1 MGAMSGTAGM
11 SVTLFLGVW
20 SLMMAAMMLPSAA
33 PAVRVYLRTLP
44 ARRMVPVGGFVSGY
58 VLAWAATGP
67 VAVVLASAAGRLSS
81 RPTIAHGVAVG
92 AFAACGLYQLTPV
105 KRRCLARCRPPFG
118 QVLRAAGAEDRWRH
132 LRAGASHGGTC
143 VGCCWALMALLLAFG
158 VMNLVA
164 MLGLAVVVLLEKVWR
179 HGAAV
184 AWVVG
189 AAALAVAVAV
199 VFVPELA
206 PALTMKEM

>member
-1 MGAMSGTAGM
+1 
-11 SVTLFLGVW
+11 L
-20 SLMMAAMMLPSAA
+20 
-33 PAVRVYLRTLP
+33 
-44 ARRMVPVGGFVSGY
+44 
-58 VLAWAATGP
+58 
-67 VAVVLASAAGRLSS
+67 
-81 RPTIAHGVAVG
+81 
-92 AFAACGLYQLTPV
+92 
-105 KRRCLARCRPPFG
+105 
-118 QVLRAAGAEDRWRH
+118 
-132 LRAGASHGGTC
+132 
-143 VGCCWALMALLLAFG
+143 FG